1 MIKNT
6 ELEFIEAIQDGS
18 SLDVV
23 ALRGNFDKI
32 EEALN
37 EHRDEIESTPLRV
50 TNTISFAIDTAGLT
64 KILRNGK
71 HTNLKIVNAFVQMGD
86 SVKDE
91 ATVGLVGISD
101 AVRFSKTEKAG
112 KVRILN
118 LNKTDIKE
126 KDEIL
131 VSTSSN
137 RRVIVNVTYEGEE

>member
-37 EHRDEIESTPLRV
+37 EHKEEIEATPQKV
-50 TNTISFAIDTAGLT
+50 TNTISYAIDTTGLT
-64 KILRNGK
+64 KILRKGK
-71 HTNLKIVNAFVQMGD
+71 HRNLKIINAFVQMGD
-86 SVKDE
+86 SVKEE

-112 KVRILN
+112 KVRIFN
-118 LNKTDIKE
+118 LNRSDLKE

-137 RRVIVNVTYEGEE
+137 RRVIVSVTYEGEE

>member
-1 MIKNT
+1 MAKNT
-6 ELEFIEAIQDGS
+6 ELEFITAIEDGS
-18 SLDVV
+18 IDIA

-32 EEALN
+32 ERALN
-37 EHRDEIESTPLRV
+37 EQKEDIETTPLKV
-50 TNTISFAIDTAGLT
+50 TNTISYAIDTAGLT
-64 KILRNGK
+64 KILKKGK

-86 SVKDE
+86 SVKEE

-112 KVRILN
+112 KVRIFN
-118 LNKTDIKE
+118 LNRTDIKE

-137 RRVIVNVTYEGEE
+137 RRVIVSITYEGDEQ